1 MAARWV
7 FCRSCFRL
15 LCRPTFAGRR
25 SHASSYASSASDAS
39 SDSDDFE
46 QKETHFGFETV
57 KETEKPGKV
66 YEIFKNVA
74 EKYDVMN
81 DAMSLGI
88 HRLWKDQFMQVLK
101 PTQGTRLLDVA
112 GGTGDIAF
120 RFLDFVRNAQLSS
133 LSLGRQSDSSSSSD
147 SGSDS
152 EYTSDKGRSGWRDGT
167 RVTVCDISLP
177 MLKVGQQRAEERG
190 LTEGISW
197 VVGDAEELPI
207 ASESVDACTI
217 AFGIRNVTHVQE
229 ALNEAHRVL
238 VPGGRFLC
246 LEFSHINNPLLRSLY
261 DNYSF
266 QVIPVLGQVI
276 ASDWKSYQY
285 LVESIRQF
293 PNQEEFAEMIQ
304 DAGFSMVTY
313 ENLSF
318 GIAAIHSGFK
328 L

>member
-1 MAARWV
+1 MRTSPKSNSGGA
-7 FCRSCFRL
+7 
-15 LCRPTFAGRR
+15 
-25 SHASSYASSASDAS
+25 
-39 SDSDDFE
+39 E
-46 QKETHFGFETV
+46 EKETHFGYETV
-57 KETEKPGKV
+57 LESEKTEKVYKV
-66 YEIFKNVA
+66 FKNVA
-74 EKYDVMN
+74 ESYDSMN

-88 HRLWKDQFMQVLK
+88 HRLWKDRFLQVLK
-101 PTQGTRLLDVA
+101 PTPGTRLLDVA

-120 RFLDFVRNAQLSS
+120 RFLDFVRNARLNSIPTSGMPSS
-133 LSLGRQSDSSSSSD
+133 RHAETSSSESSSSFD
-147 SGSDS
+147 GEDAAFRS
-152 EYTSDKGRSGWRDGT
+152 EEQEASSGWREDT
-167 RVTVCDISLP
+167 RVTVCDINQS
-177 MLKVGQQRAEERG
+177 MLKVGRQRAEQRG

-197 VVGDAEELPI
+197 VAGNAEELPI
-207 ASESVDACTI
+207 ASESVDAYTI
-217 AFGIRNVTHVQE
+217 AFGIRNVTHVEE
-229 ALNEAHRVL
+229 ALSEAYRVL

-246 LEFSHINNPLLRSLY
+246 LEFSQVNNPVLRSLY

-293 PNQEEFAEMIQ
+293 PNQEDFSAMIRE
-304 DAGFSMVTY
+304 AGFSMVTH